1 MLKTAFLE
9 DKTMVKVIR
18 RGYEKEDEKDF
29 SEESVKKL
37 NTASED
43 LYYLLNKNYK
53 IKGASTFVGNH
64 YLLTERQRLAIVR
77 AVSPEKNIVEREIK
91 KVTEGLENKTIY
103 IDGFNT
109 IITLEVALSDS
120 TLLKC
125 MDGCIRDLAGLRG
138 TYKLIDKTDKSIMLI
153 GKKLEELKVEKVEFY
168 LDQPVSNS
176 GRLKTRIIELLA
188 PFNFKV
194 QVFVIN
200 DVDKTLQEFYNV
212 VSSDAIILDKC
223 KSWINYYTYK
233 SILY

>member
-1 MLKTAFLE
+1 
-9 DKTMVKVIR
+9 MVKVIR